1 MVVLTV
7 EELLAS
13 LLKRRTFGLQV
24 FFFDVT
30 LAHLGREDLKTAPRT
45 TAHTDDKKE
54 VCSNGSTIFDGP

>member
-1 MVVLTV
+1 VVLTV

-30 LAHLGREDLKTAPRT
+30 LALLGREDLKTAPH
-45 TAHTDDKKE
+45 ALFYI
-54 VCSNGSTIFDGP
+54 SNIILMVPDL

>member
-1 MVVLTV
+1 MVLTV

-30 LAHLGREDLKTAPRT
+30 LALLGREDLKTAPH
-45 TAHTDDKKE
+45 ALFYI
-54 VCSNGSTIFDGP
+54 SNIILMVPDL